1 MARILA
7 ADIGGTHSRF
17 AVFETTGGPLDMEDS
32 RWLETRAAT
41 SFVHLLDQLRDSG
54 FPFEHGFDAAVLA
67 VAGPVVA
74 ATRCRLP
81 NVSWSVDL
89 GDVELGARRAC
100 LINDFAAQAHACRT
114 RVMDGARILQSGRA
128 GQGRA
133 GSCGAEVDGAEA
145 DAVIGVIG
153 AGTGLGHSAL
163 IPDQGRWIALSSEAG
178 HMAFPFTGSDEAGFE
193 AFVRRE
199 TGRGCAEGDVVVSG
213 PGLRLLHAH
222 LTGQWLT
229 PADISASITPESPT
243 ARWFARFYGR
253 ACRNWALAVM
263 PRGGLV
269 VSGGVAARNPMLVNI
284 PEFLDEFRN
293 CATHADFLC
302 SLPVLLNADERSGLF
317 GAAAFGSLWLAD
329 ATLAGEG

>member
-32 RWLETRAAT
+32 RWLDTRAAT

-67 VAGPVVA
+67 VAGPVTGG
-74 ATRCRLP
+74 TRSRLP
-81 NVSWSVDL
+81 NVPWTVDL
-89 GDVELGARRAC
+89 GDAYLDARRAC
-100 LINDFAAQAHACRT
+100 LINDFAAQAHACHT
-114 RVMDGARILQSGRA
+114 RVMDGARTLQPGRGEA
-128 GQGRA
+128 GP
-133 GSCGAEVDGAEA
+133 
-145 DAVIGVIG
+145 VIGVIG

-163 IPDQGRWIALSSEAG
+163 ISDRGRWIALSSEAG
-178 HMAFPFTGSDEAGFE
+178 HMAFPFTGSDEVGFE

-199 TGRGCAEGDVVVSG
+199 TGRASAEGDVVVSG

-222 LTGQWLT
+222 LTGQWLS
-229 PADISASITPESPT
+229 PADISAAITSESPT
-243 ARWFARFYGR
+243 AKWFARFYGR
-253 ACRNWALAVM
+253 ACRNWALAIM

-269 VSGGVAARNPMLVNI
+269 VSGGVAARNPMLVTI

-293 CATHADFLC
+293 CATHADFLR
-302 SLPVLLNADERSGLF
+302 SVPVLLNADDRSGLY
-317 GAAAFGSLWLAD
+317 GAAAFGMQWLAD
-329 ATLAGEG
+329 EALAGEA